1 MTFERASEIVSTVCN
16 SDCDN
21 QVCYDLFDHFVT
33 FFNINID
40 DDRFFIFV
48 SENRKLGFFGLFLK
62 SVWYESDS
70 YFP

>member
-1 MTFERASEIVSTVCN
+1 MTFERASEIVSAVCN

-40 DDRFFIFV
+40 DERALQTFASMCGFV
-48 SENRKLGFFGLFLK
+48 AIGVTSQNT
-62 SVWYESDS
+62 
-70 YFP
+70 P